1 MKEDFS
7 INEQQVFAPQGGKPG
22 YLINKG
28 KPNER
33 WVGIDVK
40 GSNPAVLQRQ
50 LDAYARL
57 RGAAQLKA
65 DAEKIRTSSPPPAAQ
80 PPASTQPPAKPP
92 AATPV
97 APKPAPVPF
106 GKTMP
111 APASAALDKYK
122 INKDWA
128 AANPRLAQAQVKRAE
143 QRASG
148 KSAFDPEFRKSTIN
162 PILYK
167 PGALKAEETMTKD
180 SYDLVLEYLLS
191 NGHADTILEAHY
203 VMMQMSAEHIQD
215 IVEDVYT
222 GPIRQEKPQPKV
234 EKIEKKPRS
243 ETKPTVPSPG
253 SAEGGTGLPPGQV
266 PPNVKK
272 YASGG

>member
-92 AATPV
+92 AAPAPRQQPV
-97 APKPAPVPF
+97 APASKPFGQTMPVPD
-106 GKTMP
+106 T
-111 APASAALDKYK
+111 SSLQKYN

-128 AANPRLAQAQVKRAE
+128 AANPRLAQAEVRRAE
-143 QRASG
+143 QRAAG
-148 KSAFDPEFRKSTIN
+148 KSAFDKEFRKTVIN

-167 PGALKAEETMTKD
+167 EQKMSIEP
-180 SYDLVLEYLLS
+180 YDLVLEYLLS
-191 NGHADTILEAHY
+191 NGHADTILEAQY
-203 VMMQMSAEHIQD
+203 VMMQMSTEHIQS
-215 IVEDVYT
+215 IINE
-222 GPIRQEKPQPKV
+222 
-234 EKIEKKPRS
+234 
-243 ETKPTVPSPG
+243 
-253 SAEGGTGLPPGQV
+253 
-266 PPNVKK
+266 
-272 YASGG
+272 